1 MGCISVSTGIHT
13 KHSRDLKITALKP
26 MLVQWR
32 SWSREYICSKGR
44 ITWIDE
50 SQVVGANL
58 MFLFFFSLSAKVE
71 LLSWKQERKCVTD
84 KVRSET
90 FTRTNTKE
98 KPSLQIFFQTLV
110 YESLLQKK
118 KMKQF
123 QPVYI
128 LIIGFLCTLA
138 TSHRS
143 SQAAEGHIFERAN
156 YNTRKICRR

>member
-58 MFLFFFSLSAKVE
+58 MFLFFFFLSLPRWNFCHE
-71 LLSWKQERKCVTD
+71 NRKENVSLI
-84 KVRSET
+84 KLGVR
-90 FTRTNTKE
+90 
-98 KPSLQIFFQTLV
+98 
-110 YESLLQKK
+110 LLQEQTQRKSPAYKYSFRHLYMRAYYKK
-118 KMKQF
+118 K
-123 QPVYI
+123 YEAI
-128 LIIGFLCTLA
+128 STCIY
-138 TSHRS
+138 SHYRVFMYPS
-143 SQAAEGHIFERAN
+143 NQSQVITGSRGAYF
-156 YNTRKICRR
+156 RKSQL

>member
-118 KMKQF
+118 
-123 QPVYI
+123 YEAI
-128 LIIGFLCTLA
+128 STCIY
-138 TSHRS
+138 SHYRVFMYPS
-143 SQAAEGHIFERAN
+143 NQSQVITGSRGAYF
-156 YNTRKICRR
+156 RKSQL

>member
-118 KMKQF
+118 KNETISTCI
-123 QPVYI
+123 Y
-128 LIIGFLCTLA
+128 
-138 TSHRS
+138 SHYRVFMYPS
-143 SQAAEGHIFERAN
+143 NQSQVITGSRGAYF
-156 YNTRKICRR
+156 RKSQL

>member
-26 MLVQWR
+26 ILVQWR

-58 MFLFFFSLSAKVE
+58 MFLFFFLSLPRWNFCHE
-71 LLSWKQERKCVTD
+71 NRKENVSLI
-84 KVRSET
+84 KLGVR
-90 FTRTNTKE
+90 
-98 KPSLQIFFQTLV
+98 
-110 YESLLQKK
+110 LLQEQTQRKSPVYKYSFRHLCMRAYYKK
-118 KMKQF
+118 KNMKQF

-128 LIIGFLCTLA
+128 LIMGVLCTLA

-156 YNTRKICRR
+156 YNTRKTCRH